1 MGIFNFFNRNS
12 ESEVEYYT
20 KDDVNKILEAYLA
33 KVNQMIAEAPKGVSY
48 EQVKDILD
56 QRPTIVDPAPFNNMK
71 QEMLDIVVH
80 VVREE
85 SASREFVA
93 EYVKDALKDYDVEED
108 AEVIKMIDEKLAE
121 IKPVEVPSSDTIKD
135 TVLHAFK
142 SDMYFKAMTELKA
155 MSSKPNLLAMRAFL
169 VRFVELYKP

>member
-1 MGIFNFFNRNS
+1 MGLFNFFNRSS
-12 ESEVEYYT
+12 EPEVEYYT
-20 KDDVNKILEAYLA
+20 KADVNKILEAYLA
-33 KVNQMIAEAPKGVSY
+33 KVDQMIAEAPKGVSY
-48 EQVKDILD
+48 EQVKDMLD
-56 QRPTIVDPAPFNNMK
+56 QRAAIVDPAPYSNLK

-80 VVREE
+80 VIREE

-121 IKPVEVPSSDTIKD
+121 VKPVESPSSETIKD
-135 TVLHAFK
+135 TVLHEFK
-142 SDMYFKAMTELKA
+142 TDMYFKAMTELKA
-155 MSSKPNLLAMRAFL
+155 MSSKPNLLAIRAFL